1 MAQPEAPEAEVNVEE
16 QLHSNRGQ
24 HRSRLS
30 EGSVMD
36 IVDQSAQVG
45 LLWGFAEKQ
54 ASLLMCKRRK
64 GTSRVISQISVHRPE
79 M

>member
-1 MAQPEAPEAEVNVEE
+1 MAQPEAPEAEINVEE
-16 QLHSNRGQ
+16 QLHSTRGQ

-54 ASLLMCKRRK
+54 ASLLMCKRSK